1 MEQSKYLNFQTL
13 NNQDDQNKAIHQTDT
28 CQENDNKQDIELE
41 EIFLPVV
48 DDSNKEQEKKKEILS
63 KHPSPDMC
71 SRGINTTIKSCNGKK
86 QESNSEFVVGLG
98 GGVEGQK
105 CFLSISKTKKGIFY
119 VYFSC
124 DNAKFNKSLLYGICE
139 NVLLLFYKSDIG
151 GKSDDCDSD
160 ERSSCNGEGEEV
172 ILLMKNPDIIRH
184 SISATNFT
192 LSSLGFQ
199 NQAFHT
205 YSSSDRDNNASVEKQ
220 NVPDSDKMIQGGY
233 K

>member
-1 MEQSKYLNFQTL
+1 MSCENHQNGNSTSQNKEQSNSLNFQSL

-86 QESNSEFVVGLG
+86 RESNSEFVVGLG

-105 CFLSISKTKKGIFY
+105 CLLSISKTKKGIFD

-124 DNAKFNKSLLYGICE
+124 VDIRVTLYHKSLLYGIC
-139 NVLLLFYKSDIG
+139 
-151 GKSDDCDSD
+151 
-160 ERSSCNGEGEEV
+160 
-172 ILLMKNPDIIRH
+172 
-184 SISATNFT
+184 
-192 LSSLGFQ
+192 
-199 NQAFHT
+199 
-205 YSSSDRDNNASVEKQ
+205 
-220 NVPDSDKMIQGGY
+220 
-233 K
+233 